1 MYIDSFAAFITSASD
16 ALEFAKRILSMI
28 ERLNKQGSC
37 DIRDMLWCSENWVTL
52 AISWLEIV
60 IFPLFKLYERRI
72 SFIKVD
78 FPDPDRPTSPT
89 FSFGLI
95 ERFRLLNN
103 GLSLEYWKDTFLK
116 QMELSALIKE
126 KLNLSYSTSEIKS
139 MITYSRV
146 EETRVVHISVTAPSA
161 KDAYEI
167 CNAILLYANEQIED
181 VMRVGSVRT
190 IDSATMPSGP
200 SSYNYTK

>member
-1 MYIDSFAAFITSASD
+1 MKKTFFRFLNCLLIFVMALGFCGCRRVPVYTSNASIYVESAENNTANPVELTTAEMAVDAYI
-16 ALEFAKRILSMI
+16 EILSS
-28 ERLNKQGSC
+28 N
-37 DIRDMLWCSENWVTL
+37 
-52 AISWLEIV
+52 
-60 IFPLFKLYERRI
+60 IFC
-72 SFIKVD
+72 
-78 FPDPDRPTSPT
+78 
-89 FSFGLI
+89 
-95 ERFRLLNN
+95 
-103 GLSLEYWKDTFLK
+103 
-116 QMELSALIKE
+116 ALIKE